1 MPMPDSAAP
10 PAMKPFQS
18 TANKQE
24 SISKAKDHDR
34 PAIILVVEDVHET
47 RDGIETLLTA
57 DGYTV
62 AVARDQRDA
71 IDSAQRTTPDLILV
85 GLAGTLREVIFGALS
100 IRQGAALEERV
111 ALVVFCAAEIDEGD
125 EVAIGKNVH
134 LTHPDNFNQVRGLIA
149 RLLNENAIAG
159 GIATPAKQGIL

>member
-1 MPMPDSAAP
+1 MPMPDLTALT
-10 PAMKPFQS
+10 AMEPYPSRASK
-18 TANKQE
+18 AE
-24 SISKAKDHDR
+24 SIILASAPER
-34 PAIILVVEDVHET
+34 SAIILVVEDVHET
-47 RDGIETLLTA
+47 RDGIETLLTT

-71 IDSAQRTTPDLILV
+71 IESAQRTTPDLILV
-85 GLAGTLREVIFGALS
+85 GLAGPLREVIFGALS
-100 IRQGAALEERV
+100 IRQGAALGERV

-149 RLLNENAIAG
+149 RLLNENSIGAIVS
-159 GIATPAKQGIL
+159 PAKQGIL